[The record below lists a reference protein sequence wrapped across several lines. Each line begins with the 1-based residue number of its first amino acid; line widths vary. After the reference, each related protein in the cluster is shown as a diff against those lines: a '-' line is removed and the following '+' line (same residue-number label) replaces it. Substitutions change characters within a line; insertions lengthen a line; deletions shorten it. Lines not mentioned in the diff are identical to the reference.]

1 VGAYWPGSM
10 SRAGQSL
17 NIVVMIIRLLYIYAI
32 GLNSFLK
39 SILCI
44 LEKKIVFHCLC
55 DTSVIYDTLLGE
67 KKMGEKPLSGTMDKE
82 HVSQMFQMS
91 QVS

>member
-1 VGAYWPGSM
+1 VGANWPGSM
-10 SRAGQSL
+10 SRAGQGL

-44 LEKKIVFHCLC
+44 LEIKLFFIVFMILQSYMTH
-55 DTSVIYDTLLGE
+55 YWE
-67 KKMGEKPLSGTMDKE
+67 RKKWAKN
-82 HVSQMFQMS
+82 H
-91 QVS
+91 